1 MSIASELNALNGYIL
16 GAYDEINTKGGTI
29 PTNKNMANLA
39 SAIASITAGGGGGGG
54 DLKVEFGLF
63 TVSTDTDLN
72 TNSSSIEIA
81 SITLTNVY
89 IAGLVLNNS
98 LTAGLRNF
106 ACSIHV
112 DPSAL
117 GLSASG
123 LGRVS
128 ACCRTTS
135 SATNGNLNTGGMAT
149 SAFSGLYVSG
159 GKLIYNVRAS
169 SAQAKFLAG
178 RTYTWFVVG
187 E

>member
-39 SAIASITAGGGGGGG
+39 SAIASITGGGGGGG
-54 DLKVEFGLF
+54 LKVESGLF

-81 SITLTNVY
+81 SITLTSVY
-89 IAGLVLNNS
+89 IAGLVLNGT

-106 ACSIHV
+106 ASSIHV

-135 SATNGNLNTGGMAT
+135 SATNGNINSGGMAS

-169 SAQAKFLAG
+169 SAQAKFLAD